1 MRVIPS
7 VPLFAHRLAAL
18 LVASTTLLTLG
29 GCRDLIRPTRKAE
42 SIALAPNNFQVSVN
56 ASVRIVGT
64 AFDKDGNSIGTKT
77 IRFSSTNN
85 SVATVT
91 GDGLVIGVSPGQAII
106 AGEADGARGE
116 ANVTVVPEIPDNI
129 QVQPAPVT
137 LRRGN
142 VRQFTATPRNAGGT
156 PITGLTITW
165 QSSNSA
171 IVSVSPTGEVTAI
184 APGNAVIAA
193 TANQITGSSQ
203 VTVTEIPIGSISLAP
218 LTKGIQVN
226 EEFVPDL
233 TLRDT
238 AGNLLP
244 SLGRPI
250 DWSSNSTITATV
262 SGSGVVRGLR
272 AGSARITAASPEN
285 PAINGRMD
293 VTVSDRQVKNV
304 VITPRSG
311 FLRLGVPRQLSAE
324 LLDSLG
330 QPVTGRV
337 VTWTPL
343 TPSVASINSNGR
355 ATGLSLGT
363 ARFTARVDQAVDTV
377 QFTVTRIP
385 VGEIT
390 ISPPQASVT
399 QGRTV
404 TFSAIVKDSIGTE
417 VEDRPLTWL
426 TSNPSIATVSNGV
439 VAGVSP
445 GSATITA
452 TTENRNATATVTVLQ
467 VPVDSIRLVNAAD
480 SLVRVSDTL
489 PNNSRQVQL
498 DLVDA
503 DGNTVLGRDVLIT
516 SSNPNAANVTWN
528 QSTRVLTIQ
537 GVTQQSTALSL
548 RALGANGLPE
558 GRTTRISVIVE
569 RTPGGSS
576 PPETP

>member
-7 VPLFAHRLAAL
+7 APTFARRFQAL
-18 LVASTTLLTLG
+18 LLVSTSLIALS
-29 GCRDLIRPTRKAE
+29 GCDPRRIREAE

-91 GDGLVIGVSPGQAII
+91 AEGLVIGVSPGQAII

-129 QVQPAPVT
+129 QVQPSPVT

-142 VRQFTATPRNAGGT
+142 VRQFTATPRNSAGT

-171 IVSVSPTGEVTAI
+171 IASVSPTGEVTAI

-193 TANQITGSSQ
+193 TANQISGSSQ

-250 DWSSNSTITATV
+250 NWSSNSTITASV

-272 AGSARITAASPEN
+272 AGSARITAAAPDN
-285 PAINGRMD
+285 PAVNGSMD
-293 VTVSDRQVKNV
+293 VTVSDRVVQSV
-304 VITPRSG
+304 VISPRTG
-311 FLRLGVPRQLSAE
+311 FLRLAVPRQLSAQ

-330 QPVTGRV
+330 QTVTGRV
-337 VTWTPL
+337 VTWTSL
-343 TPSVASINSNGR
+343 TPTVASINSNGR
-355 ATGLSLGT
+355 ATGIALGT
-363 ARFTARVDQAVDTV
+363 ARFTARVDNAVDTV

-385 VGEIT
+385 VGE
-390 ISPPQASVT
+390 V
-399 QGRTV
+399 TV
-404 TFSAIVKDSIGTE
+404 TPSQTSVIQGKTVALTVVVKDSVGEE
-417 VEDRPLTWL
+417 VTDRTVAWG
-426 TSNPSIATVSNGV
+426 TSNATVATVINGV
-439 VAGVSP
+439 VTGVST

-452 TTENRNATATVTVLQ
+452 TSESRSDNTSVTVLQ
-467 VPVDSIRLVNAAD
+467 VPVDSIALADIGDANVTINAAA
-480 SLVRVSDTL
+480 
-489 PNNSRQVQL
+489 PGNNKQVQL
-498 DLVDA
+498 ELLDA
-503 DGNTVLGRDVLIT
+503 EGGTVLNRNLVIT
-516 SSNPNAANVTWN
+516 STSPSVANASWN
-528 QSTRVLTIQ
+528 QTSRILTI
-537 GVTQQSTALSL
+537 TATSGTTGGTTTIRV
-548 RALGANGLPE
+548 RALGQGGNPE
-558 GRTTRISVIVE
+558 GKTTSIVVTVNPPV
-569 RTPGGSS
+569 TP
-576 PPETP
+576 P

>member
-7 VPLFAHRLAAL
+7 APTFARRFQAL
-18 LVASTTLLTLG
+18 LLVSTSLIALS
-29 GCRDLIRPTRKAE
+29 GCDPRRIREAE

-91 GDGLVIGVSPGQAII
+91 AEGLVIGVSPGQAII

-129 QVQPAPVT
+129 QVQPSPVT

-142 VRQFTATPRNAGGT
+142 VRQFTATPRNSAGT

-171 IVSVSPTGEVTAI
+171 IASVSPTGEVTAI

-193 TANQITGSSQ
+193 TANQISGSSQ

-250 DWSSNSTITATV
+250 NWSSNSTITASV

-272 AGSARITAASPEN
+272 AGSARITAAAPDN
-285 PAINGRMD
+285 PAVNGSMD
-293 VTVSDRQVKNV
+293 VTVSDRVVQSV
-304 VITPRSG
+304 VISPRTG
-311 FLRLGVPRQLSAE
+311 FLRLAVPRQLSAQ

-330 QPVTGRV
+330 QTVTGRV
-337 VTWTPL
+337 VTWTSL
-343 TPSVASINSNGR
+343 TPTVASINSNGR
-355 ATGLSLGT
+355 ATGIALGT
-363 ARFTARVDQAVDTV
+363 ARFTARVDNAVDTV

-385 VGEIT
+385 VGE
-390 ISPPQASVT
+390 V
-399 QGRTV
+399 TV
-404 TFSAIVKDSIGTE
+404 TPSQTSVIQGKTVALTVVVKDSVGEE
-417 VEDRPLTWL
+417 VTDRTVAWG
-426 TSNPSIATVSNGV
+426 TSNATVATVINGV
-439 VAGVSP
+439 VTGVST

-452 TTENRNATATVTVLQ
+452 TSESRSDNTSVSVLQ
-467 VPVDSIRLVNAAD
+467 VPVDSIALADIGDANVTINAAA
-480 SLVRVSDTL
+480 
-489 PNNSRQVQL
+489 PGNNKQVQL
-498 DLVDA
+498 ELLDA
-503 DGNTVLGRDVLIT
+503 EGGTVLNRNLVIT
-516 SSNPNAANVTWN
+516 STSPSVANASWN
-528 QSTRVLTIQ
+528 QTSRILTI
-537 GVTQQSTALSL
+537 TATSGTTGGTTTIRV
-548 RALGANGLPE
+548 RALGQGGNPE
-558 GRTTRISVIVE
+558 GKTTSIVVTVNPPV
-569 RTPGGSS
+569 TP
-576 PPETP
+576 P